1 MATGNPRV
9 KFFVHFL
16 LIPIQEC
23 GVNSC
28 ECQIGYYLAEDGT
41 DCIAESQIL
50 EKVKMFKTYR
60 FEELWSNE
68 GDSSG
73 KKLTI
78 IRGNTTIEKVGEDDA
93 AAAIDPLYNLGDRL
107 IIGEVVKADPD
118 SSSEIDK
125 DTLTYAFVYRRHS
138 SSTISP
144 FKLPYSYNL
153 IWDSSGTRNS
163 NQKAGS
169 KNIYFS

>member
-1 MATGNPRV
+1 M
-9 KFFVHFL
+9 
-16 LIPIQEC
+16 LILIQEC

-28 ECQIGYYLAEDGT
+28 ECQIGYALSEDGT
-41 DCIAESQIL
+41 ECIAESQIL

-60 FEELWSNE
+60 FQEVWTNE
-68 GDSSG
+68 GDSSS

-78 IRGNTTIEKVGEDDA
+78 IRGNTTIEKVGKDKADA
-93 AAAIDPLYNLGDRL
+93 QIDPLYNLGDRL
-107 IIGEVVKADPD
+107 IVGEVRKAPKKDP
-118 SSSEIDK
+118 EKDK
-125 DTLTYAFVYRRHS
+125 ENQAVVDKETLTYAFVYRRHS

-163 NQKAGS
+163 NSKAGS
-169 KNIYFS
+169 K